1 MKRLDREGHVITVP
15 RPKDECYLYMP
26 NPALIH
32 TESSKIR
39 HYLAI
44 ADVYIQLGKPQIY
57 AIEPQINEQY
67 TPDVY
72 TRIND
77 VPIIIEVQRSYISNK
92 KMQQKINQFVE
103 SYRKGEHDATILWV
117 FGNYPWKV
125 DLP

>member
-1 MKRLDREGHVITVP
+1 
-15 RPKDECYLYMP
+15 MP

-44 ADVYIQLGKPQIY
+44 ADVYIQLGKPRVY
-57 AIEPQINEQY
+57 AIEPQINEHY

-72 TRIND
+72 ARIND

-125 DLP
+125 EIPSGFTVEFKELKEGA